1 MNTKLICWLIGM
13 LCALTLQAQ
22 NEYPTAN
29 PTMTYVDADGAEQN
43 ETQYDGS
50 APSRLRLKPI
60 PKTWVTIRPC
70 MNGALHVTESRPFP
84 GA

>member
-29 PTMTYVDADGAEQN
+29 PTMTYVGMLLL
-43 ETQYDGS
+43 GCGKL
-50 APSRLRLKPI
+50 LRCDI
-60 PKTWVTIRPC
+60 RQPK
-70 MNGALHVTESRPFP
+70 NLDFG
-84 GA
+84 